1 MVTEA
6 SGGGVLAWLKSTAP
20 PLAARGFDVTVAYW
34 PRPETPPLETVAPE
48 FPGCRVVDLGPL
60 SPGRGPGRL
69 ARGMRAFLEQQ
80 RPEVVHLVSSW
91 AGWAGRVVLW
101 PRLVPAYRP
110 RVTYYSPASFAFLR
124 RDVSL
129 PARLAFWAAEAIL
142 SRTPATICLATS
154 PHESRLA
161 RRFGGPV
168 ADCFNAVATPHS
180 TPGDVLPE
188 SLALSGAPGGPDG
201 LVVSGGRLEPQK
213 DPLFMLDTAVR
224 VLRERPGTR
233 FVWVGS
239 GSLRVQVDERLR
251 RAAPLVRDRL
261 TFLPWLPQD
270 QFLALLGRA
279 TLLLHTARWE
289 GLSLVLLEAMAREVP
304 IVVRRGAGCH
314 DVVEQEGCGLVA
326 SRPEDAA
333 DHVLRLL
340 GSAELRR
347 ELGLRG
353 GVAAR
358 GPYSFDR
365 LLSDLER
372 FYKGEKVEVG

>member
-1 MVTEA
+1 
-6 SGGGVLAWLKSTAP
+6 
-20 PLAARGFDVTVAYW
+20 
-34 PRPETPPLETVAPE
+34 
-48 FPGCRVVDLGPL
+48 
-60 SPGRGPGRL
+60 
-69 ARGMRAFLEQQ
+69 MRAFLEQQ

-91 AGWAGRVVLW
+91 AGSAGRVVLW
-101 PRLVPAYRP
+101 PRLAPAYHP
-110 RVTYYSPASFAFLR
+110 RITYYSPQSFAFLR

-154 PHESRLA
+154 PYESRLA

-168 ADCFNAVATPHS
+168 ADCFNAAATPRS
-180 TPGDVLPE
+180 TPGDALPE
-188 SLALSGAPGGPDG
+188 VLALSGVPEGPDG

-224 VLRERPGTR
+224 VLRECPGTR

-239 GSLRVQVDERLR
+239 GSLRAQVDERLR
-251 RAAPLVRDRL
+251 RATPLVRDRL

-270 QFLALLGRA
+270 QFLALLSRA

-289 GLSLVLLEAMAREVP
+289 SLSMVILEAMAREVP
-304 IVVRRGAGCH
+304 VVVRRGASCH

-333 DHVLRLL
+333 AHVLRLL

-353 GVAAR
+353 SIATR
-358 GPYSFDR
+358 GPYSLDR
-365 LLSDLER
+365 LLGDLER
-372 FYKGEKVEVG
+372 FYKGDKVG